1 MVADQRGVGVTDFGT
16 DPHKLHRTGDPET
29 SAIAAELLDSAH
41 LEEKVYEAIAAAGPK
56 GIISDE
62 VRAALPEVKSYSSVT
77 ARYKALKDKRLICYS
92 GEKRR
97 GDSGRPQHVLIDIMW
112 SMDMPKK
119 PEEIIEDDTCA
130 EALKYG
136 IGNRKLGY
144 PNHRG
149 APDRLFVGYG
159 KLLLAEFK
167 RPGKNKK
174 LDPLQ
179 VIEHEWFLDY
189 GIEVAV
195 FDNVNDALEFMADY
209 FLGDGS

>member
-1 MVADQRGVGVTDFGT
+1 MGLKSVSEFGT
-16 DPHKLHRTGDPET
+16 DPHKLHRSGDPET
-29 SAIAAELLDSAH
+29 SAIAANLVNTPR
-41 LEEKVYEAIAAAGPK
+41 LEKLVYEAIASAGSR
-56 GIISDE
+56 GLISDE
-62 VRAALPEVKSYSSVT
+62 VRDALTDKVKNRSSIT
-77 ARYKALKDKRLICYS
+77 PRYKALKDKGLICYS

-119 PEEIIEDDTCA
+119 PEEIIEDDTCEEA
-130 EALKYG
+130 EKYG